1 MSMLIRVTVA
11 MNVLVVGAGI
21 ALAAERGSQEEAKA
35 LLDNAIAHVNEVG
48 TEKAFADFSRADGG
62 YVDRDLYVYC
72 FDMEGKALAHGGNP
86 ALIGKNLMEMKD
98 PDGVQPVK
106 ESIRILGSNSAG
118 TLDFKWPNPISKKI
132 EAKSAY
138 ISKAKADWC
147 GVGYYKS

>member
-1 MSMLIRVTVA
+1 MSMLVRLSIATS
-11 MNVLVVGAGI
+11 VLVVGTGL
-21 ALAAERGSQEEAKA
+21 ALAAERGSQEEAKS
-35 LLDNAIAHVNEVG
+35 LLDRAIAHVNEAG
-48 TEKAFADFSRADGG
+48 TETAYADFSRADGG

-106 ESIRILGSNSAG
+106 ESIHILASTNAG

-138 ISKAKADWC
+138 IGKAKNDWC

>member
-1 MSMLIRVTVA
+1 MSMLVRITVA
-11 MNVLVVGAGI
+11 TSALLLGAGL
-21 ALAAERGSQEEAKA
+21 AFAAERGSQEEAKA
-35 LLDNAIAHVNEVG
+35 LLDKAIGHVDNVG
-48 TEKAFADFSRADGG
+48 TEKAYADFSRADGG

-106 ESIRILGSNSAG
+106 ESIRILGGASDG
-118 TLDFKWPNPISKKI
+118 VLDFKWPNPISKKI
-132 EAKSAY
+132 EAKSAF
-138 ISKAKADWC
+138 ISKAKNDWC

>member
-1 MSMLIRVTVA
+1 MSMLVRITLA
-11 MNVLVVGAGI
+11 ASVLAFGAGL
-21 ALAAERGSQEEAKA
+21 ALAAERGSEVEAKA
-35 LLDNAIAHVNEVG
+35 LLDKAIAHVNEVG
-48 TEKAFADFSRADGG
+48 TDTAFADFSRTDGG

-106 ESIRILGSNSAG
+106 ESIRILGSTEKG
-118 TLDFKWPNPISKKI
+118 VLDFKWPNPISKKI
-132 EAKSAY
+132 EAKSAF
-138 ISKAKADWC
+138 ISKAKNDWC

>member
-11 MNVLVVGAGI
+11 MSALVVGAGV

-35 LLDNAIAHVNEVG
+35 LLDKAIAHVNDIG
-48 TEKAFADFSRADGG
+48 TDKAFADFSRADGG

-106 ESIRILGSNSAG
+106 ESIRILGATNAG

-138 ISKAKADWC
+138 ISKAKNDWC

>member
-1 MSMLIRVTVA
+1 MSMLMRMTIALSALTF
-11 MNVLVVGAGI
+11 GAGL

-35 LLDNAIAHVNEVG
+35 LLDRAIAHVNEVG

-106 ESIRILGSNSAG
+106 ESIRILGSTETS

>member
-1 MSMLIRVTVA
+1 MLMSVRITLATGA
-11 MNVLVVGAGI
+11 LLLGAGL
-21 ALAAERGSQEEAKA
+21 ALAGERGSQDEAKA
-35 LLDNAIAHVNEVG
+35 LLDKAITHVNEAG
-48 TEKAFADFSRADGG
+48 TEKAYADFSRADGG

-106 ESIRILGSNSAG
+106 ESIRILGSSGAG

-138 ISKAKADWC
+138 ISKAKNDWC

>member
-1 MSMLIRVTVA
+1 MSILMRVTVA
-11 MNVLVVGAGI
+11 LSALTWGAGL

-35 LLDNAIAHVNEVG
+35 LLDRAIAHVNEVG
-48 TEKAFADFSRADGG
+48 TEKAFADFSSTAGG

-72 FDMEGKALAHGGNP
+72 LDMEGKMLAHGNNP

-106 ESIRILGSNSAG
+106 ESIRILASTNEGVLN
-118 TLDFKWPNPISKKI
+118 FKWPNPISKKI
-132 EAKSAY
+132 EAKSAF
-138 ISKAKADWC
+138 ISRVKSDWC

>member
-11 MNVLVVGAGI
+11 ISSLIVGAGI
-21 ALAAERGSQEEAKA
+21 ALAAERGSQQEAKA
-35 LLDNAIAHVNEVG
+35 LLDKAIAHVNEVG
-48 TEKAFADFSRADGG
+48 TDKAFADFSRTDGG

-106 ESIRILGSNSAG
+106 ESIRILGGDNAG

-138 ISKAKADWC
+138 ISKAKSDWC

>member
-1 MSMLIRVTVA
+1 MSMLMRVTVTMSA
-11 MNVLVVGAGI
+11 LVVSAG
-21 ALAAERGSQEEAKA
+21 LVFAAERGSQKEAKA
-35 LLDNAIAHVNEVG
+35 LLDKAISHVNEVG
-48 TEKAFADFSRADGG
+48 TEKAYTDFSRADGG

-86 ALIGKNLMEMKD
+86 TLIGKNLMEMKD

-106 ESIRILGSNSAG
+106 ESIRILGANNDG

-132 EAKSAY
+132 EAKSAF
-138 ISKAKADWC
+138 ISKAKNDWC